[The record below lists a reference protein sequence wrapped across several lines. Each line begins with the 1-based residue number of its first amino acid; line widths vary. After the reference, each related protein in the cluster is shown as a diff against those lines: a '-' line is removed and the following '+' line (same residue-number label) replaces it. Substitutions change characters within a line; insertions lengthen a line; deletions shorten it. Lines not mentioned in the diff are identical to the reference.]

1 MLAMTAGATGS
12 LRAQSLPSQI
22 DLHGFGS
29 WAYRRTNSNDYLG
42 GTPEGSYRSVNF
54 ALNVAAAVQRSL
66 TIHGQIFFAEDPVS
80 ESVDVDYAFAEWRFC
95 DGLKLR
101 VGKMQL
107 PFGIYTEVFDVGTLR
122 PFPSL
127 PQSIYGP
134 TGFISESAEGI
145 GLRGMFAAG
154 HRWDVQYDVYGAGI
168 DVPEND
174 SSIALAQ
181 GLPPEARE
189 GPGEGE
195 LVRDAVGA
203 RVNLGTPISGLRV
216 GASAYTGIAILDS
229 LRPRKTVLGAHAEY
243 LSDVWWLRS
252 EFVHEQEA
260 QGGERVNG
268 FYIEVARFLTSQW
281 QVAAL
286 YDRTQVSLAED
297 PEPVRP
303 SFLKH
308 REVGLGVNYWFT
320 PDFVLKS
327 SYFFVSGNRF
337 TPTASADPS
346 SIDKKTRL
354 LQLGAEFSF

>member
-1 MLAMTAGATGS
+1 MMAMTAGATGS

-29 WAYRRTNSNDYLG
+29 WAYRRTNVNDYLG
-42 GTPEGSYRSVNF
+42 GTPEGSYRSVKF
-54 ALNVAAAVQRSL
+54 SLNVAAAVQTSL
-66 TIHGQIFFAEDPVS
+66 TIHGQVFFAESPVD
-80 ESVDVDYAFAEWRFC
+80 ERVDLNYAFAEWRFS
-95 DGLKLR
+95 DALKLR

-145 GLRGMFAAG
+145 GLRGLFAAG
-154 HRWDVQYDVYGAGI
+154 PRWDVQYDVYGGGI

-174 SSIALAQ
+174 SSIGLAQ

-195 LVRDAVGA
+195 LVRDVVGA
-203 RVNLGTPISGLRV
+203 RVNFRTSIPGLRM

-229 LRPRKTVLGAHAEY
+229 LRRRKTVLGAHAEY

-268 FYIEVARFLTSQW
+268 FYIEVARFLTPQW

-286 YDRTQVSLAED
+286 YDRNQVTLPED
-297 PEPVRP
+297 PEPVAP

-320 PDFVLKS
+320 PELVLKS

-337 TPTASADPS
+337 IASLSADASA
-346 SIDKKTRL
+346 IDEKTRL